1 MSQCPIGGEILRYRA
16 FGFIIAAMP
25 SVLFTPLPGAVP
37 PIHGVT
43 AWRGDLLTLLEL
55 RSTLGLAVNALHD
68 LARVIVLGMKG
79 YRPFGIL
86 ADAVHSIVSVDL
98 QTLHPLPEGSGNHR
112 QYLRGVTTDG
122 AESADSTESISNC
135 ATLRTTYTY
144 RRPNSYRVS
153 RNEGDG
159 VGPSSAS
166 GDFSVAFARSAGISA
181 PGSSSP
187 RYTR

>member
-1 MSQCPIGGEILRYRA
+1 MPLSYDGPAPGTPEANALLSTRARQLAAPIVVAPVGRVDVLVFELARERYAIESKHVQAVFVLRERA
-16 FGFIIAAMP
+16 
-25 SVLFTPLPGAVP
+25 PLPGAVP

-112 QYLRGVTTDG
+112 QYLRGVTDD
-122 AESADSTESISNC
+122 ALLIVDPDQL
-135 ATLRTTYTY
+135 LRLIE
-144 RRPNSYRVS
+144 PV
-153 RNEGDG
+153 
-159 VGPSSAS
+159 
-166 GDFSVAFARSAGISA
+166 SA
-181 PGSSSP
+181 PGE
-187 RYTR
+187 